1 MPDFTWIDWVVIGVV
16 GCSTLLSLFRGL
28 VQEVASL
35 AIWALAIV
43 AASRLAY
50 LPMDLLPDWMSPPIK
65 QTVSF
70 VLILV
75 IILLL
80 GKLVSLLLRQIIQAA
95 GIGFFDRLLG
105 TAFGFARGGVIV
117 VVLAIL
123 GAMTSLPTEP
133 AWQKAQTRTLLELGL
148 RTAAPWL
155 PDFIHERVRVP
166 ATKDTSSKRSI

>member
-1 MPDFTWIDWVVIGVV
+1 MPEFTWIDWVVLGVIA
-16 GCSTLLSLFRGL
+16 CSTLLSLLRGL

-50 LPMDLLPDWMSPPIK
+50 LPVDLLPDWMTLPIK
-65 QTVSF
+65 QTISF

-75 IILLL
+75 LVLVL
-80 GKLVSLLLRQIIQAA
+80 GKLVTLLLRQVIQAV
-95 GIGFFDRLLG
+95 GVGFFDRLLG

-123 GAMTSLPTEP
+123 ASMTALPTEP
-133 AWQKAQTRTLLELGL
+133 AWQKAKSKVLLELGI

-155 PDFIHERVRVP
+155 PDFVHDRVRVP
-166 ATKDTSSKRSI
+166 VTKDISSQRSI